1 MSKGVQKVLDQCKP
15 RYRAPSKTEYVL
27 LFIKVGHRNLVM
39 LGLIG
44 VVACANRSSKVWGLI
59 RRCMWSEPQKLIT

>member
-27 LFIKVGHRNLVM
+27 LFFYKSRSQKPSYVGVN
-39 LGLIG
+39 
-44 VVACANRSSKVWGLI
+44 WGGSV
-59 RRCMWSEPQKLIT
+59 R